1 MPFNGLRVL
10 SLESRR
16 AEEMATLIRKQGGE
30 PFVAPSMREVPLEQY
45 DEAFTFGD
53 RLLRGDFDCV
63 ILLTGVGTRLLW
75 KTLLTRYP
83 QDDLK
88 AALQRVTVI
97 VRGPKPSAAV
107 RELGLVPAVQ
117 VPEPNTWRDVLTTMR
132 DRPESR
138 LALQEYGKSNTD
150 LIDGLIALGKEVTP
164 VRIYGWDLPEDTGP
178 LRQAAAKLIAGDF
191 DVVLLTTSTQV
202 VNLMKIAEEEGI
214 AKQVVESLRSSFIG
228 SIGPTTSETLEEY
241 GLKADFEPSHPKMGL
256 LVNEAAAIVLQ
267 NRDRK
272 GAGAVSAQAIIKRLS
287 TVSSSP
293 LNFHL
298 DQYDGPLDLL
308 LDLIRK
314 QQIDIRDIP
323 IATITSQYLAYL
335 DKARE
340 MDLDIGAEFVFMAA
354 TLIHIKSR
362 LLLPVD
368 PALQKEGETAEDP
381 REELVQRLLEHQRF
395 KDAAEMLQQK
405 RIIEENVWS
414 NPQMKH
420 FVSEAGDADDP
431 GLAVGLFDL
440 IKAFG
445 EVLERIKTRPIYEV
459 QDEEISIG
467 DMVLQVRSLLDAAKK
482 DTPVFIL
489 RVMEQQRSRRAMICL
504 FLAVLEMVKS
514 QSVVVLQ
521 ADLFG
526 EIALAKGERFEEN
539 EAQPPATIEEE
550 YK

>member
-1 MPFNGLRVL
+1 MPFDGLRVL

-30 PFVAPSMREVPLEQY
+30 PFVAPSMREVPLEQHE
-45 DEAFTFGD
+45 EAFTFAD
-53 RLLRGDFDCV
+53 RLLRNEFDCL

-75 KTLLTRYP
+75 KTLSTRYP
-83 QDDLK
+83 EDDLK
-88 AALQRVTVI
+88 SALQRLTVI
-97 VRGPKPSAAV
+97 VRGPKPSAAA
-107 RELGLVPAVQ
+107 REFGLVPNVQ
-117 VPEPNTWRDVLTTMR
+117 VPEPNTWRELLTVMR
-132 DRPESR
+132 DRPENR
-138 LALQEYGKSNTD
+138 LALQEYGKSNQD
-150 LIDGLIALGKEVTP
+150 LLDGLLSVGKQVTP

-178 LRQAAAKLIAGDF
+178 LRQAAARLIAGDF

-214 AKQVVESLRSSFIG
+214 AKQVVESLQSSFIG
-228 SIGPTTSETLEEY
+228 SIGPTTSETIEEY

-256 LVNEAAAIVLQ
+256 LVNEI
-267 NRDRK
+267 
-272 GAGAVSAQAIIKRLS
+272 AGQAIIKRLS
-287 TVSSSP
+287 PVSSSP
-293 LNFHL
+293 LTFHL

-420 FVSEAGDADDP
+420 FVSENDDP
-431 GLAVGLFDL
+431 GLAVSLFDL

-445 EVLERIKTRPIYEV
+445 EVLERVKTRPVIDIRE
-459 QDEEISIG
+459 EEISIG
-467 DMVLQVRSLLDAAKK
+467 DMVLHVRGLLDAAKK
-482 DTPVFIL
+482 DKPVFIL

-514 QSVVVLQ
+514 QSVVILQ

-526 EIALAKGERFEEN
+526 EIALAKGERFEVNDAET
-539 EAQPPATIEEE
+539 PTIEEE